1 MLRRAK
7 EITRAAG
14 LQIILRHGE
23 AVRRAAQELQPLAHR
38 VVAVVGNQN
47 AAGIRRAAPH
57 APAQLVQCRQA
68 EPLGILNDHDRRVR
82 HVNADLD
89 DCRRDKNVQLTGLES
104 LHDIVLFLW
113 LQLAVQQADAPVGQ
127 QCAGGLGV
135 VGRDGLQIAHGFVF
149 LDGRADDVDLMPRRD
164 LLVQKAVHVAALFA
178 ACTKAAALSVEVTD
192 EKAEFARLFGENIG
206 ICFQIKDDIFDYFES
221 KEIGKPTGNDMLE
234 GKLTLPALYVL
245 NTTTDAWAQEMALRV
260 KAGTATVD
268 EITRLIEFIKQ
279 NGGIEYAVKVMYE
292 YKERALDLLRTLP
305 DSAVKTSLI
314 TYLDYVVDRDK

>member
-23 AVRRAAQELQPLAHR
+23 AVRCAAQKLQPLAHR

-89 DCRRDKNVQLTGLES
+89 DCRRDKHVQLTGLES

-149 LDGRADDVDLMPRRD
+149 LDGRADDVDLMPRRN

-178 ACTKAAALSVEVTD
+178 GDEPCFDGLAARRQLVQHRNIQVAVHEQPQRARDGRGAHDQQVRALCLARQQAALPH
-192 EKAEFARLFGENIG
+192 AEAVLLVHDGEAE
-206 ICFQIKDDIFDYFES
+206 IFKFH
-221 KEIGKPTGNDMLE
+221 GVGQHGM
-234 GKLTLPALYVL
+234 
-245 NTTTDAWAQEMALRV
+245 
-260 KAGTATVD
+260 
-268 EITRLIEFIKQ
+268 
-279 NGGIEYAVKVMYE
+279 
-292 YKERALDLLRTLP
+292 RTY
-305 DSAVKTSLI
+305 D
-314 TYLDYVVDRDK
+314 

>member
-23 AVRRAAQELQPLAHR
+23 AVRRAAQKLQPLAHR

-47 AAGIRRAAPH
+47 AAGIRCAASH

-68 EPLGILNDHDRRVR
+68 EPLGVLNDHDRCVR

-89 DCRRDKNVQLTGLES
+89 DCRRDKHVQLTGLES
-104 LHDIVLFLW
+104 LHDIVLFPW

-149 LDGRADDVDLMPRRD
+149 LNGRADDVDLMPRRD

-178 ACTKAAALSVEVTD
+178 GDEPRFDGLAARRQLVQHRNIQVAVHEQPQRARDGRGAHDQQVRALCLARQQAALPH
-192 EKAEFARLFGENIG
+192 AEAVLLVHDGEAE
-206 ICFQIKDDIFDYFES
+206 IFKFH
-221 KEIGKPTGNDMLE
+221 GVGQHGM
-234 GKLTLPALYVL
+234 
-245 NTTTDAWAQEMALRV
+245 
-260 KAGTATVD
+260 
-268 EITRLIEFIKQ
+268 
-279 NGGIEYAVKVMYE
+279 
-292 YKERALDLLRTLP
+292 RTY
-305 DSAVKTSLI
+305 D
-314 TYLDYVVDRDK
+314 